1 MRHQER
7 VRHIRGVTNRER
19 MVAGVLLAA
28 TVALVIALVSGGSE
42 DAPDPELQTP
52 VAAPAPD
59 ASDGPDRDPG
69 HRGAD
74 RRPDPDPDPKADE
87 LPEGPSGPAPSSG
100 PERQAAGTL
109 REYIRALNRG
119 DGERLCAVFE
129 PGALDGFD
137 FPRERGSCAA
147 SVAAS
152 LGYRDPR
159 GLPVWERS
167 EVTDAIAVE
176 ISGTEARVVAT
187 VFTLYADVREPSI
200 EDDIVYMREADG
212 AWLIVKP
219 SATLYRA
226 VGIADVPPSVI
237 APPG

>member
-1 MRHQER
+1 
-7 VRHIRGVTNRER
+7 

-28 TVALVIALVSGGSE
+28 AVALAVALVSGDSE
-42 DAPDPELQTP
+42 DAPEPELQAP

-59 ASDGPDRDPG
+59 ARAGPDQDPG
-69 HRGAD
+69 HREPG
-74 RRPDPDPDPKADE
+74 RHSDPDPDPKADE
-87 LPEGPSGPAPSSG
+87 LPEGPSGPAPSTG
-100 PERQAAGTL
+100 AEREAASTL
-109 REYIRALNRG
+109 RAYVRALNRG
-119 DGERLCAVFE
+119 DGKRLCAVFE
-129 PGALDGFD
+129 PGALDDFD

-176 ISGTEARVVAT
+176 VSGGEARVVAT
-187 VFTLYADVREPSI
+187 VFTVYAGVREPSI
-200 EDDIVYMREADG
+200 EDDIVYMREVDG